1 MADAPDIDA
10 KEIADK
16 GCINQR
22 AGPTRRAHLVQRLY
36 AQEPPEGAI
45 ML

>member
-10 KEIADK
+10 NEITDK

-22 AGPTRRAHLVQRLY
+22 AGPTRCPHSAQRHLLR
-36 AQEPPEGAI
+36 EPPEAVI
-45 ML
+45 VL